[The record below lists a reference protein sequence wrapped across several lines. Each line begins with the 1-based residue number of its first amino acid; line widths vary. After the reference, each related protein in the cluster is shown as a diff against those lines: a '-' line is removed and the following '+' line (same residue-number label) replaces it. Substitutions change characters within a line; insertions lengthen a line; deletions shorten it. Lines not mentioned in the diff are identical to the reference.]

1 MLKLISKAWYMDRK
15 RIIPIFFIVFTNIL
29 GAGVILPI
37 LPLVAEDQYGATVF
51 QATLLGAVYFAAQF
65 LAAPWLG
72 RLSDRI
78 GRRPVLIVS
87 QIGTA
92 LSFILF
98 SLAGP
103 IGNMIDGIGV
113 EMGIGGGLFILY
125 LARLLDGLTG
135 GNITTAQAYI
145 TDVSTEKDRAQ
156 ALGILSAAFSVGFIF
171 GPAFGGFLAEVS
183 LVAPFIGAAIITT
196 VSVVLTTALL
206 EESLPPEARG
216 VVSRRQ
222 EIPLSQFLQDN
233 TILLILTITF
243 VVTLSFAALQ
253 STFALYADRAL
264 FPDVANK
271 QEVARNVG
279 LILTGV
285 GVVGVITQVFLIKPL
300 VQRFGERQVVIIG
313 QASLVFAFVG
323 LAMATTPLLAAL
335 FIAPVA
341 FGNGVNQPSLQSLI
355 TRFGTRQTRGRLLGL
370 YQSANSLALILG
382 PVWAGFVFQTVSPRA
397 PYAMAAPMLVV
408 AVGLSFLLRRRPIPS
423 QAGASL

>member
-1 MLKLISKAWYMDRK
+1 MDRK

-37 LPLVAEDQYGATVF
+37 LPLVAEDQFGATVF

-87 QIGTA
+87 QVGTV

-103 IGNMIDGIGV
+103 IGSMVDGAGV
-113 EMGIGGGLFILY
+113 EMGISGGLFILY

-183 LVAPFIGAAIITT
+183 LVAPFIGAAVITSL
-196 VSVVLTTALL
+196 SVVLTTVLL
-206 EESLPPEARG
+206 KESLPPEERG
-216 VVSRRQ
+216 AVSHR
-222 EIPLSQFLQDN
+222 EELPISHFLQDH

-243 VVTLSFAALQ
+243 VVTLSFSALQ
-253 STFALYADRAL
+253 STFALYADRVL
-264 FPDVANK
+264 FPDAANK

-285 GVVGVITQVFLIKPL
+285 GIVGVITQAFLIKPL

-313 QASLVFAFVG
+313 QVSLVIAFIG
-323 LAMATTPLLAAL
+323 LSMASSPLVASL

-355 TRFGTRQTRGRLLGL
+355 TRFGGRQTRGRLLGI

-382 PVWAGFVFQTVSPRA
+382 PVWAGYVFQMVSPRA
-397 PYAMAAPMLVV
+397 PYALAAPLLTV
-408 AVGLSFLLRRRPIPS
+408 AVGLSFWLRRRPMPS
-423 QAGASL
+423 QVEVGG